1 MRIVLAM
8 EPRSYREAIGSAIRA
23 LRPYVEVAIVE
34 PGVLASEVVR
44 LDPELVICGQPNTVT
59 PNDRPAWVEYRPYD
73 EWAELCLDGRRS
85 KLADVQ
91 LDDLLSI
98 VDEAEELAR
107 TAGGVGGC

>member
-1 MRIVLAM
+1 MRIVMAV

-23 LRPYVEVAIVE
+23 LRPHVEVDIVE

-44 LDPELVICGQPNTVT
+44 LDPELVICGQPDTVT
-59 PNDRPAWVEYRPYD
+59 PNRRPAWVEYRPYD
-73 EWAELCLDGRRS
+73 EWAEVCLEGRRS

-98 VDEAEELAR
+98 VDEAEELTR
-107 TAGGVGGC
+107 TKGELGGC

>member
-1 MRIVLAM
+1 MAV
-8 EPRSYREAIGSAIRA
+8 EPRSYREAIGSAIRG
-23 LRPYVEVAIVE
+23 LRPHVEVEIVE

-59 PNDRPAWVEYRPYD
+59 PNERPGWFEYRPYD
-73 EWAELCLDGRRS
+73 DWAEVCLDGRRS

-107 TAGGVGGC
+107 TAGGIGGC